1 MQIDKKR
8 YTGYIKA
15 ESVIRLCRNYPAGTM
30 TQEDKLYDTPSLSG
44 KVLATYAKGKTVR
57 LRGVL
62 TKAGVKWYAI
72 QWGGKFCFIHSRY
85 CTLDQE
91 PAITR
96 LASEKLTEGVGGLE
110 NHVYRFMGEPK
121 KDKRLKKAL
130 DLTGK
135 KGDTFMFNA
144 WGKGTCLPETDNDK
158 NRRFGVEAVFVSK
171 DNVRDVHYTNFSPD
185 ILDWQFLSDIYV
197 ARNDYVKVE
206 VSYTYCRNANTA
218 YFDGLS
224 LYREE
229 FGQTYT
235 YDDQNN
241 LTSAVDS
248 QKNATKFDYN
258 SGSDLTGITDPKG
271 SARRSSLKRTGTSQ
285 LNHCLL

>member
-1 MQIDKKR
+1 
-8 YTGYIKA
+8 
-15 ESVIRLCRNYPAGTM
+15 M
-30 TQEDKLYDTPSLSG
+30 TLSWSMHG
-44 KVLATYAKGKTVR
+44 
-57 LRGVL
+57 
-62 TKAGVKWYAI
+62 
-72 QWGGKFCFIHSRY
+72 
-85 CTLDQE
+85 
-91 PAITR
+91 
-96 LASEKLTEGVGGLE
+96 
-110 NHVYRFMGEPK
+110 
-121 KDKRLKKAL
+121 
-130 DLTGK
+130 
-135 KGDTFMFNA
+135 
-144 WGKGTCLPETDNDK
+144 GKGTCLPETDNDK
-158 NRRFGVEAVFVSK
+158 NRRFGVEVVFVSK

-197 ARNDYVKVE
+197 AKNDYVKAE

-248 QKNATKFDYN
+248 QKNTTKFEYN

-271 SARRSSLKRTGTSQ
+271 SRYTYAYDKKHNVISGKSAMGVVNRLVYDAKGNIRSSGVVQPDAEEKGTWVNRAFTADQ
-285 LNHCLL
+285 NHVAAVTDAEGNKTQYDCEWRERDCAE